1 MVKKPG
7 AKSWSMHVL
16 FPYFQANLR
25 LSHSG
30 VSSTVLLPPS
40 PVYTLAQLAVVK
52 KCLHCRLQY
61 KYSKQTS
68 LPYKQKKTNSHYNL
82 IFNILF
88 TNPEVKTE
96 DETGKRN

>member
-7 AKSWSMHVL
+7 AKSWSMHVLL

-40 PVYTLAQLAVVK
+40 PVYHTRTT
-52 KCLHCRLQY
+52 CSR
-61 KYSKQTS
+61 
-68 LPYKQKKTNSHYNL
+68 QKVFAL
-82 IFNILF
+82 
-88 TNPEVKTE
+88 
-96 DETGKRN
+96 